1 MSTTIEM
8 PLEKW
13 SAVEDNPRQR
23 DTEARAQ
30 RAKHLFKYSPDH
42 ATVMAARLPTGKLI
56 KLDGH
61 TRTFLW
67 QSGSVQGP
75 DTVRV
80 VMFDVADMDEAKE
93 LYTHFDSDKAVERGN
108 EKIGGAFREYGITPQ
123 SALLRSGRIA
133 NAIRVARR
141 ALGLGSAG
149 DVYSVLGAL
158 KKPIKLLDSLMLNK
172 HTFPTG
178 MVAAIIITAARYGE
192 DALPFWRAVL
202 ANAGSKIDGEMDGVQ
217 ACYEL
222 QLHAQGKYGES
233 AAQELAQ
240 RSIAAFEK
248 WREKSTLRR
257 MPRAINLKDYS
268 KAA

>member
-1 MSTTIEM
+1 VSTVIEM
-8 PLEKW
+8 PIEKW
-13 SAVEDNPRQR
+13 ASVEDNPRQR
-23 DTEARAQ
+23 DTEMRAQ
-30 RAKHLFKYSPDH
+30 RAKHLFKFSPDH
-42 ATVMAARLPTGKLI
+42 ATVMAARLPSGKLI

-67 QSGSVQGP
+67 QNGSVQGP
-75 DTVRV
+75 ETVRV
-80 VMFDVADMDEAKE
+80 VTFDVADMDEAKE

-108 EKIGGAFREYGITPQ
+108 EKISGAFREYGLNPQ

-133 NAIRVARR
+133 NALRVARR
-141 ALGLGSAG
+141 ALGMGQSS
-149 DVYSVLGAL
+149 DVYEIMGAL

-178 MVAAIIITAARYGE
+178 MVAAIIITTARYGE

-233 AAQELAQ
+233 AVQELAQ
-240 RSIAAFEK
+240 RALSAFEK
-248 WREKSTLRR
+248 WRDKTTLRQ
-257 MPRAINLKDYS
+257 MPRPINLRKYMN
-268 KAA
+268 AA